1 MMLNVQSNKQP
12 HANYLPQLNYVLLL
26 ISTFFSIS
34 SFSQCDKNV
43 LTGTFASIPF
53 TLRCPGY
60 QYSFSP
66 HNTTEVLDI
75 LDHNDINLV
84 KREFLAVE
92 TRIKDHVLKKTNAYF
107 LEHLNFYT
115 LEIVDL
121 DRVDD
126 FKNKV
131 PTMDLTKCPAK
142 YAVDYY
148 FEPIENVKY
157 CVGFALDE
165 KMKIISTDNFPKG
178 KIEPFQNTTV
188 CALYDLGETY
198 LNLPIADLE
207 LIVHKNKFYWSLLEK
222 ANYIGGENK
231 RQRVLINTADLSDYL
246 LLDVVHYVDF

>member
-1 MMLNVQSNKQP
+1 MQSNKQWLS
-12 HANYLPQLNYVLLL
+12 NYLSQMNYLFVVLCGL
-26 ISTFFSIS
+26 FSIS
-34 SFSQCDKNV
+34 SFSQCDRKL
-43 LTGTFASIPF
+43 LTGTFATIPF
-53 TLRCPGY
+53 TLRCPAY

-84 KREFLAVE
+84 KTEFLAVE
-92 TRIKDHVLKKTNAYF
+92 ARIKDHVLKNTNAYF

-131 PTMDLTKCPAK
+131 PTMDLRQCLAK
-142 YAVDYY
+142 YAMHYY
-148 FEPIENVKY
+148 FEPLKNVKY

-165 KMKIISTDNFPKG
+165 KMNIISTDNFPKG
-178 KIEPFQNTTV
+178 KVKPFQSTTV

-198 LNLPIADLE
+198 LNFPTTDLA
-207 LIVHKNKFYWSLLEK
+207 LIIYNNAFYWSLLEK
-222 ANYIGGENK
+222 SDYEPGENK
-231 RQRVLINTADLSDYL
+231 RQRVLINAADLNDYL
-246 LLDVVHYVDF
+246 LLDAVFYVDF